1 MPSSSHTG
9 TYIRTDPEDPDC
21 DWNDHTELLGT
32 AITYMAVIFIFLVIV
47 AFKMVSLGMLTAIL
61 ELRMLIILIIPNFFG
76 LMLFSLMI
84 EAAFSPVPQIPS
96 RTRKFLHL
104 AVVFMTGL
112 STLLPI
118 IMGFAQQSAV
128 EYESGRS
135 VSYPWTHNWAGV
147 VVVAACYP
155 VCVIIIRF
163 VRRSP
168 GRSSR

>member
-1 MPSSSHTG
+1 
-9 TYIRTDPEDPDC
+9 
-21 DWNDHTELLGT
+21 
-32 AITYMAVIFIFLVIV
+32 MAVIFIFLVIV
-47 AFKMVSLGMLTAIL
+47 GFKMVSLGMLTAIL
-61 ELRMLIILIIPNFFG
+61 ELRMPIILIIPNFFG